1 MAKSNL
7 ETDSSGFILG
17 KRRLKEMSDG
27 ISKTEE
33 NTRQILDF
41 MRKSKKTPIDST
53 TAGNPVV
60 RDVIESSKTTT
71 KAVKQVVD
79 ATAEVKTVI
88 KKALDAEKGLYKPNS
103 NSSPTGVKERAS
115 EARKR
120 DTNGRFTSASGSG
133 GSSDSIV
140 DKKGFIKSI
149 KEFFTGNSVGGGNIR
164 GVDPTIDALG
174 ELKDVVAPVGGVFG
188 RMSAK
193 TISLFTGRRR
203 KAKNEETIPEEQ
215 SKANKE
221 KFRLGFRLNKLV
233 ERLIDV
239 SRAKNGGGLLGVLG
253 KGKGLL
259 GMLLGGGKAVLKK
272 VPLLGAL
279 FGGGMLAKDWGK
291 LDSGG
296 KGKGIGQIVGTVV
309 GGALGSFLGIGGTIG
324 GGALGNYLGGIF
336 GEKVGKWTDEL
347 RRVNFADIFRTA
359 VGGIGSAISG
369 GVGGGVSGLGGYVAE
384 KFGFGGKSSAKVSRN
399 SEERQLMMYN
409 ALRKAGFDESQALA
423 IGGEIGRE
431 NDYSDKMFGTH
442 IDPAKS
448 KGGKDIVNSGVLSWN
463 NKRGEN
469 FRKHMR
475 DRGLMDEKGN
485 MPHTQ
490 EALNAQAEFI
500 KKEMESSE
508 FKDKMGGFLS
518 GDEADPKKSAVPLA
532 KYIGWARGQS
542 TIRGANGTRVP
553 FDSGKHEAK
562 INAYIERGKKL
573 ARNQKSGSATVK
585 KEEIKVA
592 KVPYKP
598 TPFKEGTARPAPIKI
613 PKISPELAKHGS
625 NNSFM
630 PTTGAP
636 SDSNISQ
643 SVSDRGIAHVL
654 SGGLGFR
661 E

>member
-88 KKALDAEKGLYKPNS
+88 KKALDAEKGLYKPNPS
-103 NSSPTGVKERAS
+103 SSPTGVKERAN

-120 DTNGRFTSASGSG
+120 DANGRFSSANGSNGSG
-133 GSSDSIV
+133 GSSDPV
-140 DKKGFIKSI
+140 ANKKGFIKSI
-149 KEFFTGNSVGGGNIR
+149 KEFFTGNNLGGGNVR

-203 KAKNEETIPEEQ
+203 KAKNEEAIPEEQ

-359 VGGIGSAISG
+359 VGGIGGGIVSAG
-369 GVGGGVSGLGGYVAE
+369 DYVAE
-384 KFGFGGKSSAKVSRN
+384 KLGFGGKDSAKVSKN
-399 SEERQLMMYN
+399 SEERQKMMYN

-475 DRGLMDEKGN
+475 SRGLMDEKGN

-490 EALNAQAEFI
+490 EALDAQADFI
-500 KKEMESSE
+500 MQEMKSSA

-518 GDEADPKKSAVPLA
+518 GDETDPKKSAVPLA

-573 ARNQKSGSATVK
+573 ARNQKGGSATVK
-585 KEEIKVA
+585 KVEEIKVA

-625 NNSFM
+625 NSSFM
-630 PTTGAP
+630 PTTGAS
-636 SDSNISQ
+636 SDANINQ